1 MTVRPKFNKSMTSEK
16 FSSFYWYKGELQNIC
31 SQYGLPR
38 YGTKAELVKYIIAF
52 LNGEPAT
59 EIKPLRKPRRRVASQ
74 LTADSITLD
83 TKLLDSGF
91 SLNQAARTFFANY
104 FGVEHFTFRKIMGIK
119 MREVEKNED
128 VNATVADLVKI
139 LREPQMI
146 SLDNDEEQTYQWNS
160 FVQAFRSDSISKKYY
175 EPMKVAAIIWKIIKA
190 SDQPKIYTRT
200 LLIENA
206 ELIKD
211 FLK

>member
-1 MTVRPKFNKSMTSEK
+1 MTVRPKFNKSMTSET

-104 FGVEHFTFRKIMGIK
+104 FGVEHFTFRKIMGIR
-119 MREVEKNED
+119 MR
-128 VNATVADLVKI
+128 
-139 LREPQMI
+139 M
-146 SLDNDEEQTYQWNS
+146 
-160 FVQAFRSDSISKKYY
+160 
-175 EPMKVAAIIWKIIKA
+175 
-190 SDQPKIYTRT
+190 
-200 LLIENA
+200 
-206 ELIKD
+206 
-211 FLK
+211 